1 MNILSSVDFWK
12 FAVPL
17 LVAVVAWFANEW
29 QKRLSNQHLRKEES
43 YRQLL
48 ESLKGFYIGATNA
61 GELRAEFLNQMNIAW
76 LYCPDDIIKKGYI
89 FLDTVH
95 TKQTRTDEAKEKA
108 MGAFVAAIR
117 QDILTRKLVY
127 KSSLSSNDFIHIGIT
142 KL

>member
-1 MNILSSVDFWK
+1 MSMTLYFKMNE
-12 FAVPL
+12 L
-17 LVAVVAWFANEW
+17 LNEHIIFGRFLEVCCTASGGSGGVVCERMAKA
-29 QKRLSNQHLRKEES
+29 
-43 YRQLL
+43 
-48 ESLKGFYIGATNA
+48 LKFYIGATNA